1 MPQHGRGPRGGR
13 ELGGEMMR
21 ANRKYLAHLR
31 SITKKLSRA
40 GVETVQPISAHH
52 DKRNLGAD

>member
-1 MPQHGRGPRGGR
+1 
-13 ELGGEMMR
+13 MMR